1 MFFFSPPS
9 FPPLPFLIVRVHKND
24 HVFDGHYEYVWNVC
38 RPLVWAEGVCEEGKT
53 AMCERIKDSRTVTG
67 LYGESNQIT
76 WGLDDTER
84 YVTEPDQPVAGVAYF
99 KTLAGDCAFGGAD
112 TVRSRV
118 YFTCDREAID
128 KVEVAVIYES
138 YYSCTVFVEMK
149 TALACSDIG
158 ERMPSLPLRSACL
171 RPLLLSFSIFSPF
184 PPRCACSPNLYSP
197 SRRILL

>member
-1 MFFFSPPS
+1 
-9 FPPLPFLIVRVHKND
+9 
-24 HVFDGHYEYVWNVC
+24 
-38 RPLVWAEGVCEEGKT
+38 
-53 AMCERIKDSRTVTG
+53 MCERIKDSRTVTG

-84 YVTEPDQPVAGVAYF
+84 YVTEPDQPVAGVTYF
-99 KTLAGDCAFGGAD
+99 ETLAGDCAFGGAD

-158 ERMPSLPLRSACL
+158 ERMPSLPLRSFFPF
-171 RPLLLSFSIFSPF
+171 RFSLLFPRDVRVVRIFTHHHGESSCSSLALSF
-184 PPRCACSPNLYSP
+184 CLDGLLKL
-197 SRRILL
+197 ILMV